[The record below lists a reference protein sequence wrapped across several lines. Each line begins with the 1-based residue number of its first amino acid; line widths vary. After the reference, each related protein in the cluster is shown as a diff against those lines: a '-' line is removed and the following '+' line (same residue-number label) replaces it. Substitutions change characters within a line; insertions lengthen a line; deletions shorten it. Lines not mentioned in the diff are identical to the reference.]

1 MQRLMELAELIDE
14 HQILRPIALA
24 AMTRVSK
31 TSCRSGSHA
40 PPRSSRGMMIA
51 AVATDAAAAYLET
64 RCLVDRRNCKSQSK
78 A

>member
-51 AVATDAAAAYLET
+51 AVATDAAAYLET